1 MPADFKN
8 NAEMEEIHFPVHTAT
23 LENHPGN
30 VQKASMYH
38 LASFVIDCIIKKS
51 SKEKE
56 INDLLIIANGLN
68 FFKPKSCT
76 SFSLIKDNIDGNDYK
91 KTIINSLRAIE
102 AHVGDQVEETRQV
115 CFRYTIVVCRFF
127 FFLEIM
133 DFGLAAAV
141 KSRNSPDIFRAS
153 LFLSKIP
160 VNEALK
166 SMGSTVS
173 TSTIC
178 RRYTRFQYAPT
189 IKRNIQRDGKAGA
202 LMTAYLSSCSANAQ
216 R

>member
-23 LENHPGN
+23 LGNHPGN
-30 VQKASMYH
+30 VQKSQHVPSGFLCYWLYHQEKFQGERDQWLIDHCEWPELLETKILYFFLFDQGQYWRQRLQEDNHQQPQSHRSPCWWPSRGDEASLLPIY
-38 LASFVIDCIIKKS
+38 DS
-51 SKEKE
+51 SMQ
-56 INDLLIIANGLN
+56 I
-68 FFKPKSCT
+68 
-76 SFSLIKDNIDGNDYK
+76 
-91 KTIINSLRAIE
+91 
-102 AHVGDQVEETRQV
+102 
-115 CFRYTIVVCRFF
+115 
-127 FFLEIM
+127 FLEIM